1 MASNENNYVYG
12 VWQPPPRRK
21 LWWLWIVLGV
31 LLLGFGLVL
40 ALLPS
45 GDAGANSAD
54 RASSPYVG
62 VLYVEGTMSI
72 SSPADGMFAGSD
84 GYNHSYLMDSIDEMM
99 EDEHNEG
106 LLLYIDTP
114 GGEVLAADELSH
126 KVAQYKAYTGRPV
139 YAYGHSYA
147 ASGGYWLACVA
158 DEIFLQR
165 YCLTGSI
172 GVTMGSLV
180 DFSGLLEK
188 HGITVYDLG
197 SGEQKNAGNGLSPT
211 PPETIEIYQ
220 GIIDEYYGY
229 FLDWILENRSGFTK
243 AELKTLAD
251 GRVYTAKQAVEN
263 GLADEVGEY
272 EDALSALM
280 LHCSKDCQVR
290 DFQPLPMESSF
301 FDLFLMQ
308 AQKDELSTLLELL
321 PPSGIL
327 AYYQYK

>member
-1 MASNENNYVYG
+1 
-12 VWQPPPRRK
+12 
-21 LWWLWIVLGV
+21 
-31 LLLGFGLVL
+31 
-40 ALLPS
+40 
-45 GDAGANSAD
+45 
-54 RASSPYVG
+54 
-62 VLYVEGTMSI
+62 
-72 SSPADGMFAGSD
+72 
-84 GYNHSYLMDSIDEMM
+84 
-99 EDEHNEG
+99 
-106 LLLYIDTP
+106 
-114 GGEVLAADELSH
+114 
-126 KVAQYKAYTGRPV
+126 
-139 YAYGHSYA
+139 
-147 ASGGYWLACVA
+147 
-158 DEIFLQR
+158 
-165 YCLTGSI
+165 
-172 GVTMGSLV
+172 VTMGSLV